1 MGGIYPR
8 LGASYYQMLTRF
20 VVFYEF
26 LSRAVVCKGLRR
38 DQRRKDVAG
47 THKEDK
53 QDDRTLHKV
62 QVGDI
67 HKVLVVEDGDGRKV
81 QEGSAAAVEERN
93 QSLAQI

>member
-1 MGGIYPR
+1 
-8 LGASYYQMLTRF
+8 
-20 VVFYEF
+20 
-26 LSRAVVCKGLRR
+26 
-38 DQRRKDVAG
+38 VAG